1 MTLFKLYPLIQ
12 ALIIVLFFIRPIRS
26 SLKTKL
32 IISAILLIGT
42 FKLYVFIFTG
52 GNAMDPKLS
61 RISTM
66 FLSCLYFSSLM
77 VLMLTLG
84 RMVLN
89 GLYKALRRNLSK
101 FIINPHSL
109 RYAILSVVLSLVLGT
124 VSVYNGFK
132 AAAFCNYSV
141 NIDSLSPLAD
151 GMRIIHLSDLHISAP
166 TTEDEIK
173 DIVKEVNSRN
183 AEVIVIT
190 GDLVDGD
197 VEDLKKKTDLLF
209 KLKAKYGVYAVSGN
223 HEFYSGYDSWIDY
236 FNKGG
241 IIFLENDSVT
251 IHDNDYPLL
260 NICGITDATAHKYSD
275 KKADIPSAIKNIN
288 ADAPVI
294 FLTHQPKVADEL
306 SAISDLTLAGHT
318 HGGLFPVLKSL
329 VAVAN
334 NGYVSG
340 FYTIG
345 KEKMIVSNG
354 TRIWAGIPLRLKT
367 PSQIIEITLKRT
379 NSF

>member
-32 IISAILLIGT
+32 ILSAILLIGT

-241 IIFLENDSVT
+241 IRFLENDSVT

-275 KKADIPSAIKNIN
+275 KKADIQSAIKNIN

>member
-32 IISAILLIGT
+32 ILSAILLIGT

-241 IIFLENDSVT
+241 IRFLENDSVT